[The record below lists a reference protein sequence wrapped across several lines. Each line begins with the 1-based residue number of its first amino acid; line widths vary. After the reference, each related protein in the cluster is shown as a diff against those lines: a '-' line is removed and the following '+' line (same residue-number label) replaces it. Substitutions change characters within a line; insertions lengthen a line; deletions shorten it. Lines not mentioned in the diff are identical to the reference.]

1 LDGAVEMM
9 LTRVSIRRFS
19 KDPVEESVLDK
30 ILLAGQRSPSPGG
43 FQVYSLLVVN
53 DAEKLSRISETIRQ
67 RFITESPVFILVCVD
82 IRRFRAMLDS
92 LGHDYHLKHGKG
104 LYAKLFSVVE
114 ASIVA
119 QSMATAALFL
129 GLGSCFVGAVFY
141 AMKEISEVLDL
152 PQGVIPLVGLCL
164 GYPDESPPLRPRW
177 PLKVL
182 VHRNKYRETTREE
195 VDDYLRVAD
204 EMMERERYYQ
214 KYSGEETSY
223 TEHLKWKTQA
233 SKWIE
238 EHDRAAR
245 EFLIRND
252 LNLT

>member
-1 LDGAVEMM
+1 MDDAVEMM
-9 LTRVSIRRFS
+9 LNRVSIRRFK
-19 KDPVEESVLDK
+19 KDPVKEDILDK
-30 ILLAGQRSPSPGG
+30 VLLAGQRSPSPGG
-43 FQVYSLLVVN
+43 FQAYSLLVVN
-53 DAEKLSRISETIRQ
+53 DADKLSRISEAIRQ

-82 IRRFRAMLDS
+82 IRRFRAILDR
-92 LGHDYHLKHGKG
+92 LGHDYHLKHGTG

-141 AMKEISEVLDL
+141 AMEEVSEVLDL

-164 GYPDESPPLRPRW
+164 GYPDESPALRPRW
-177 PLKVL
+177 PLNIL

-195 VDDYLRVAD
+195 IDDYLKVAN

-214 KYSGEETSY
+214 KYSGQETTY

-245 EFLIRND
+245 DFLTRND
-252 LNLT
+252 LSLN

>member
-1 LDGAVEMM
+1 MDDAVEMM
-9 LTRVSIRRFS
+9 LKRVSIRRFK
-19 KDPVEESVLDK
+19 KDPVKESILDK

-43 FQVYSLLVVN
+43 FQAYSLLVVN
-53 DAEKLSRISETIRQ
+53 DPEKLSRISEAIRQ

-82 IRRFRAMLDS
+82 IRRFRAMLDR
-92 LGHDYHLKHGKG
+92 LGHDYHLKHGTG

-141 AMKEISEVLDL
+141 AMMEISEVLAL

-164 GYPDESPPLRPRW
+164 GYPDESPALRPRW
-177 PLKVL
+177 PLKIL
-182 VHRNKYRETTREE
+182 VHRNKYKETTREE
-195 VDDYLRVAD
+195 IDSYLRVAD
-204 EMMERERYYQ
+204 EAMGRERYYQ
-214 KYSGEETSY
+214 KYSGQETSY
-223 TEHLKWKTQA
+223 TEHLKWKTQT

-238 EHDRAAR
+238 EHDRAAK
-245 EFLIRND
+245 EFLVRNG
-252 LNLT
+252 LSLT